1 MPKMKTHRGAH
12 KRFKLTKSGLVKRA
26 CAYKNHQP
34 HLKSPKRRRRLRKGG
49 FVDST
54 EAATVKRMLPYA

>member
-1 MPKMKTHRGAH
+1 MPKIKTNRGAH

-34 HLKSPKRRRRLRKGG
+34 HLKTPKRRRRLRQGG
-49 FVDST
+49 YVAAV
-54 EAATVKRMLPYA
+54 EAANIKRMLPYD